1 MHIICSDL
9 EGVLVPE
16 VWIAVAEKTGIAE
29 LRLTTRDIAD
39 YDVLMRRRIEILQ
52 ENRLKLQDIQQ
63 VISTME
69 PLEGALDFLNW
80 IRSVTQIVIVSDTFM
95 EFAVPLMRKLG
106 WPTLFC
112 HSLEVDDSGRV
123 TGYRLRQEN
132 AKEKAI
138 RALKSLNFQTIGMGD
153 SYNDT
158 AMLKAADHG
167 ILFRPPQN
175 VIDEFPQFP
184 VCGDYGQ
191 LTGLL
196 KGILGLS

>member
-1 MHIICSDL
+1 
-9 EGVLVPE
+9 
-16 VWIAVAEKTGIAE
+16 VAEKTGIAE